1 MLTGKKIPFINENSN
16 MSSALK
22 FISRKKLGVLVA
34 RNSKKK
40 TTGII
45 TDGQIRRTSE
55 KKGDLKQLKV
65 RDVMTK
71 NPISVESNVLAAKA
85 LSLMNSKRI
94 TFLCVHREKYKNKT
108 IGVIHIHNIL
118 ESNIQWQKNLY
129 SIFFNNY
136 LFYYFTRTFFKYFKK
151 SNLSSN
157 LVTSFEKPLANE
169 SLIED
174 LKYSSTDKEGNEY
187 KIEAKKGNIDKNDPD
202 ILYLENVDALIS
214 LNNSEFI
221 SISSKFAK
229 YNTKNYDT
237 LFNNSVSVDYG
248 EHFLKSEFLDL
259 SFEKN
264 LVSIYDNVRY
274 VGGISSLSADRAEID
289 ILSKKTKIFM
299 ENSNKKVQI
308 NSKSKDG
315 NN

>member
-1 MLTGKKIPFINENSN
+1 MTKKIYIQFFLIIIF
-16 MSSALK
+16 LI
-22 FISRKKLGVLVA
+22 ISLGL
-34 RNSKKK
+34 
-40 TTGII
+40 
-45 TDGQIRRTSE
+45 
-55 KKGDLKQLKV
+55 
-65 RDVMTK
+65 
-71 NPISVESNVLAAKA
+71 
-85 LSLMNSKRI
+85 
-94 TFLCVHREKYKNKT
+94 
-108 IGVIHIHNIL
+108 
-118 ESNIQWQKNLY
+118 
-129 SIFFNNY
+129 
-136 LFYYFTRTFFKYFKK
+136 FFKYFKK
-151 SNLSSN
+151 TNLSSSLITN
-157 LVTSFEKPLANE
+157 FEKPLANE

-174 LKYSSTDKEGNEY
+174 LKYTSTDKEGNEY

-202 ILYLENVDALIS
+202 ILYLENVNALIS

-221 SISSKFAK
+221 SISSRFAK

-274 VGGISSLSADRAEID
+274 LGGISSLNADRAEID

-308 NSKSKDG
+308 NSKSKNG